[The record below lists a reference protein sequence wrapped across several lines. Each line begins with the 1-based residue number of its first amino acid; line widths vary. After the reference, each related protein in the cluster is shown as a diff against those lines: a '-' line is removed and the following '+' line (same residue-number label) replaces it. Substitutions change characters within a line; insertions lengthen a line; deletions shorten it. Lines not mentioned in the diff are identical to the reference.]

1 MKTRPY
7 APLLQELEQLLDGA
21 WSDEL
26 ADKNSDA
33 KEKVEAALG
42 KVWTLE
48 QVLEEWLDDIAIW
61 EEIEETIDEI
71 RSGPGKR

>member
-7 APLLQELEQLLDGA
+7 APLLQELEQLLDEA

-33 KEKVEAALG
+33 KEKVEKALG

-61 EEIEETIDEI
+61 EEIEETIDEV

>member
-7 APLLQELEQLLDGA
+7 APLLQELEQILDEA

-26 ADKNSDA
+26 ADKNDLA
-33 KEKVEAALG
+33 KEKVEKALG

-48 QVLEEWLDDIAIW
+48 ELLQEWLDDIAIW
-61 EEIEETIDEI
+61 EEIQEAIDAA
-71 RSGPGKR
+71 G

>member
-7 APLLQELEQLLDGA
+7 GPLLEQLEKLLDEA

-26 ADKNSDA
+26 EDKNDAA
-33 KEKVEAALG
+33 KEKVETALG

-48 QVLEEWLDDIAIW
+48 ELLQEWLDDIAIW
-61 EEIEETIDEI
+61 EEIQEEIDAA
-71 RSGPGKR
+71 G

>member
-7 APLLQELEQLLDGA
+7 APLLRELEQLLDEA

-26 ADKNSDA
+26 ADKNGDA

-61 EEIEETIDEI
+61 EAIEETIDEV